1 MVNQSSRIYHRLY
14 VKVPAQGDPE
24 VHQSIKVLGR
34 FEMSSGGSDLVF
46 VNTLHASSFRG
57 GGPEAT
63 SRVIGMLLDAGCEP
77 KGDGANF
84 TVGIDVA
91 RSIFKTLS
99 ETFSTLTG
107 NYDLDT
113 FDGDMEAVV
122 MDAMRRHVTTTHQIM
137 FFKSFYGNTDDRQVT
152 GRGWANYGEQVSAST
167 LRRIMKQ
174 GWMTR
179 ADVEVVLLELLGI
192 QELRFEP

>member
-1 MVNQSSRIYHRLY
+1 VIKLHSRIYHRLY
-14 VKVPAQGDPE
+14 VRVPVRGDLGL
-24 VHQSIKVLGR
+24 HDSIKVMGR
-34 FEMSSGGSDLVF
+34 FEMSCDGADLVF
-46 VNTLHASSFRG
+46 VNTLHASPFIG